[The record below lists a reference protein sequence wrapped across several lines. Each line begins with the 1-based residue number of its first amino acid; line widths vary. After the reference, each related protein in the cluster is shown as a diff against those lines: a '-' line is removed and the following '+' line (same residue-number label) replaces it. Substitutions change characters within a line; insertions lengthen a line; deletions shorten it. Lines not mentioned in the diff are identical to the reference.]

1 MLEGY
6 VRPWLLSLLQRYL
19 EVKEE
24 DLKLSL
30 WGGDLH
36 LNSGQRFRRLRRAS
50 ARTSTA
56 VWMWADFASI
66 ARPLRGATTQAGRAA
81 SEASQQRPG
90 PEEGLDGAAGGKSHL

>member
-36 LNSGQRFRRLRRAS
+36 LNNVALKVRGETGRSCVPDSALQCAGCVRQRKWLS
-50 ARTSTA
+50 C
-56 VWMWADFASI
+56 
-66 ARPLRGATTQAGRAA
+66 GGRC
-81 SEASQQRPG
+81 
-90 PEEGLDGAAGGKSHL
+90 D